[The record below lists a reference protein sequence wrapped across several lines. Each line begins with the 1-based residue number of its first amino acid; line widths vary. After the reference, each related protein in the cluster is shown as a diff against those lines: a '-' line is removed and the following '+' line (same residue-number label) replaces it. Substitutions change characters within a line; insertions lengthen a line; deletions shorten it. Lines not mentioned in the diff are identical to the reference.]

1 MLSDLQSQDMN
12 EFKRLRMYYFWGG
25 NSRFSCLVKVVFLLD
40 RIASSGEISSD
51 LYRLFVCDIEKSNY

>member
-12 EFKRLRMYYFWGG
+12 EFKRLRMYYFLGG

-40 RIASSGEISSD
+40 RIASSMVNDLNGSRNISAGD
-51 LYRLFVCDIEKSNY
+51 LILS